1 MNNTDNEPSL
11 IRFDDEPV
19 LITSNFQNMN
29 LSAIPKTSPAQ
40 AT

>member
-1 MNNTDNEPSL
+1 MNNADNEPSL

-19 LITSNFQNMN
+19 LITSNFQNMR
-29 LSAIPKTSPAQ
+29 LDAMHTPSPVQ